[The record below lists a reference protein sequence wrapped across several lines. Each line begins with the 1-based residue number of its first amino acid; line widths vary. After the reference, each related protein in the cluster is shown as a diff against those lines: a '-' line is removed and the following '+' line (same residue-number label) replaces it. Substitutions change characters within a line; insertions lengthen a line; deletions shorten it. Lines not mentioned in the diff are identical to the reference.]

1 MARQSMN
8 ALQLIA
14 GLRIGDPVVMRVSE
28 RKILDI
34 ANELRQRGWAGPR
47 SLRITE
53 ATDVKRLVG
62 ECGTGSSVWP
72 SGLSARQL
80 SQNIGNK
87 LLTHLSFD
95 DKLDRQTPP
104 PTRRERNDTC
114 RPDEIQDSKTG
125 PGH

>member
-1 MARQSMN
+1 MN

-62 ECGTGSSVWP
+62 EVWN
-72 SGLSARQL
+72 RV
-80 SQNIGNK
+80 
-87 LLTHLSFD
+87 
-95 DKLDRQTPP
+95 
-104 PTRRERNDTC
+104 ERLA
-114 RPDEIQDSKTG
+114 
-125 PGH
+125 